1 MALVTR
7 NAALRRALNK
17 GVRHKRGKVW
27 YAIRTLR
34 TFTAGDL
41 LAVTEQ
47 SNRQTVLGFLGQLRR
62 TGFLTV
68 SYGHRGE
75 AHFRLVRDSGPQ
87 CPALVRN
94 RTAIYDHNTATEY
107 ALKGSTDAK

>member
-1 MALVTR
+1 MTLITR
-7 NAALRRALNK
+7 NATLRRALNK
-17 GVRHKRGKVW
+17 GVNHKRGKVW

-47 SNRQTVLGFLGQLRR
+47 SNRQTVLGFCGQLRHAGYLSV
-62 TGFLTV
+62 T
-68 SYGHRGE
+68 YGARGE
-75 AHFRLVRDSGPQ
+75 AHFRLVRDTGPQ

-94 RTAIYDHNTATEY
+94 HTAIYDHNTATEY
-107 ALKGSTDAK
+107 PLKGSSNAK